1 MNKVPLIRRESSRGE
16 TDVKGGSFTSGSVG
30 GEPFE
35 VARAASGDGPGDK
48 FWGVIRM
55 GFQHMSFQLSQARLG
70 GFEDHQDLDFLTKF
84 AFPPVMRFHAR
95 HEVGA
100 GGQTTFE
107 NAGGQLAGHV
117 QARCGN
123 EDDVVHGAIFNA
135 PWPMSKQFRYWT
147 LDNCPFPFTL
157 QPMNQIDL
165 SGRNAV
171 VTGGARG
178 IGYAIAQ
185 RLLQSGASVSVW
197 DVDPEAAAEAKAG
210 LSEHGPVDTQ
220 TVELTDA
227 DAVAAATEGTIRAL
241 GHIDILCNNA
251 GIAGGNYKTWE
262 YPVEEF
268 RRVIDVDLNAVF
280 ICCRAV
286 VPHMR
291 ERGYGR
297 IINTASIAGKEGN
310 PNASAY
316 SAAKAGVIGLTKSL
330 GKELATDGICVNC
343 FTPAVIQT
351 DILKQIT
358 QQHIDY
364 MLSKI
369 PMGRF
374 GEVEE
379 AGALVAWLA
388 SEDCSFTTGGVFDL
402 SGGRA
407 TY

>member
-1 MNKVPLIRRESSRGE
+1 
-16 TDVKGGSFTSGSVG
+16 
-30 GEPFE
+30 
-35 VARAASGDGPGDK
+35 
-48 FWGVIRM
+48 
-55 GFQHMSFQLSQARLG
+55 
-70 GFEDHQDLDFLTKF
+70 
-84 AFPPVMRFHAR
+84 
-95 HEVGA
+95 
-100 GGQTTFE
+100 
-107 NAGGQLAGHV
+107 
-117 QARCGN
+117 
-123 EDDVVHGAIFNA
+123 
-135 PWPMSKQFRYWT
+135 
-147 LDNCPFPFTL
+147 
-157 QPMNQIDL
+157 MNQIDL
-165 SGRNAV
+165 SGRTAV

-185 RLLQSGASVSVW
+185 RLLQSGASVSIW
-197 DVDPEAAAEAKAG
+197 DADPEAAAEAKAG
-210 LSEHGPVDTQ
+210 LSENGTVDTQ

-227 DAVAAATEGTIRAL
+227 DAVVAATESTIAAL
-241 GHIDILCNNA
+241 GHFDILCNNA

-262 YPVEEF
+262 YPVKEF

-291 ERGYGR
+291 ARGYGR

-330 GKELATDGICVNC
+330 GKELAQDGICVNC